1 MGLVQN
7 IVKRIP
13 SSPNLPSLE
22 KLPTLGGLS
31 RQKERITPRLAFFR
45 RRIRLKGNSKISVP
59 LGTVLLFPCI
69 VIIVILVLVA
79 RHPTNP
85 VRRLLPAGSPPSIR
99 RISEKYDKVFV
110 TGCLEP
116 QVNTPRANAAFVV
129 LARDQEL
136 AGVIQSV
143 KSIER
148 HFNRWFH
155 YPYVFL
161 NDGDFGTHFKESI
174 TNYTSAPVE
183 FGKIDSTMW
192 GYPDWV
198 NADVAREGIR
208 KQGDAAIMY
217 GGMESYHHMCRFY
230 SGFFYKHELLQKYQ
244 WYWRLEPD
252 IKYFC
257 DITYDP
263 FIHMERAN
271 KTYGFTIAVKELK
284 ETVPNIFRYASA
296 YKRKHNLKSQ
306 GLWEMFIEPKEDLA
320 KPLPKDDPKYQAP
333 LPEEILSTEPGHG
346 RLPDIDPEAMDGET
360 YNMCHFWSNFEIA
373 RLDWFRSKEY
383 EEFFQMMDRSGG
395 FWMERWG
402 DAPIHSLAAGALLSP
417 RDIHYFRD
425 FGYRHTTIQHCPANA
440 PARQLPRIPYLEKTT
455 EDEKKRKEED
465 EYWETWDS
473 VKENGVGCRC
483 KCDTELV
490 DVEGK
495 QGSCMEEWVAASGG
509 WASP

>member
-7 IVKRIP
+7 IAKRIP
-13 SSPNLPSLE
+13 SSPNLSSLE
-22 KLPTLGGLS
+22 KLPSLGDLS
-31 RQKERITPRLAFFR
+31 RQRERITPRLAFFR

-69 VIIVILVLVA
+69 IIIVILILIA

-85 VRRLLPAGSPPSIR
+85 VGRLLPAGAPPSIR
-99 RISEKYDKVFV
+99 RISDKHDKVFV
-110 TGCLEP
+110 PGCLEP
-116 QVNTPRANAAFVV
+116 QTNGPRANAVFVV

-136 AGVIQSV
+136 EGVIQSV

-161 NDGDFGTHFKESI
+161 NDGDFGTHFKDSI

-183 FGKIDSTMW
+183 FGKIDASMW
-192 GYPDWV
+192 GYPEWV
-198 NADVAREGIR
+198 NSDVAREGIR

-217 GGMESYHHMCRFY
+217 GGFSTNMNCSKNMSGTGDWNRKSNIFVILPSKQRTSRCMEPTKRTS
-230 SGFFYKHELLQKYQ
+230 
-244 WYWRLEPD
+244 
-252 IKYFC
+252 
-257 DITYDP
+257 DP
-263 FIHMERAN
+263 FQHMIRAN

-284 ETVPNIFRYASA
+284 ETVPNIFRYAAA
-296 YKRKHNLKSQ
+296 YKRKNNIQSQ
-306 GLWEMFIEPKEDLA
+306 GLWEMFLEQREEEPKS
-320 KPLPKDDPKYQAP
+320 LPKDDPKYQTP

-346 RLPDIDPEAMDGET
+346 KLPDIDPEAMEGET

-383 EEFFQMMDRSGG
+383 NEFFEMMDRSGG

-417 RDIHYFRD
+417 KDIHYFRD

-440 PARQLPRIPYLEKTT
+440 PARQLPRQPFLEKTT
-455 EDEKKRKEED
+455 EDERKRKEED
-465 EYWETWDS
+465 EYWETWDAE
-473 VKENGVGCRC
+473 KENGVGCRC
-483 KCDTELV
+483 KCDTDIV
-490 DVEGK
+490 DVE
-495 QGSCMEEWVAASGG
+495 
-509 WASP
+509 